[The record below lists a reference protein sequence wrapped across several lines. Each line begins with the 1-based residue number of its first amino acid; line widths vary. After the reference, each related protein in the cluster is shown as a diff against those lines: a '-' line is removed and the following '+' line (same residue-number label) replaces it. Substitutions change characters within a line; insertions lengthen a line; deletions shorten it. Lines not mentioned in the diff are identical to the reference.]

1 MSQPVILRHDIPD
14 ILSAALIPGKKR
26 PLHGNHGDVHSSD
39 ALLLSRAVPVVA
51 VADGPER
58 NPAASSSFLRK
69 FDEAL
74 STSRIRFAT
83 APIDE
88 SFAAVVELVTALIK
102 TIDYH
107 DSTTFSALIP
117 VADGTRSVGIV
128 LHTGDSLILRIERQ
142 TGAVTQLS
150 RTSHVL
156 VGRAPA
162 LFQTEIV
169 ALSEGELMVLASDG
183 ITDLARTKGVV
194 PAALLSVPGEACTCQ
209 AVVQRIVDAV
219 AGARVRL
226 DDITIVCAAAAAPAL
241 RADGPSGAPLI
252 LT

>member
-1 MSQPVILRHDIPD
+1 MTQGEILRLELPD
-14 ILSAALIPGKKR
+14 ILSAALVPGRKR
-26 PLHGNHGDVHSSD
+26 PLHGSPPDVRSSD
-39 ALLLSRAVPVVA
+39 ALLVSLAVPVVA

-58 NPAASSSFLRK
+58 NPVASSSFLSK
-69 FDEAL
+69 FDDAL
-74 STSRIRFAT
+74 ADSGIRFGDRPA
-83 APIDE
+83 AE
-88 SFAAVVELVTALIK
+88 SFAAVVETVTALIR

-117 VADGTRSVGIV
+117 VTDGRTPAAIV
-128 LHTGDSLILRIERQ
+128 LHTGDSLIFRLERE
-142 TGAVTQLS
+142 TGSVSQIS

-169 ALSEGELMVLASDG
+169 ALDPDDLVVLASDG
-183 ITDLARTKGVV
+183 ITDLGRSRGIG
-194 PAALLSVPGEACTCQ
+194 PAALLSVPGPVGGPSD
-209 AVVQRIVDAV
+209 VVERIVDSA

-226 DDITIVCAAAAAPAL
+226 DDITIVCAVVGALSIPADHHTS
-241 RADGPSGAPLI
+241 RRII

>member
-1 MSQPVILRHDIPD
+1 MTQGEILRLDLPD
-14 ILSAALIPGKKR
+14 ILSAALVPGKKR
-26 PLHGNHGDVHSSD
+26 PLHGRPPDVHCSD
-39 ALLLSRAVPVVA
+39 ALLISRAVPVVA

-58 NPAASSSFLRK
+58 NPVASSSFLAK
-69 FDEAL
+69 FDDAL
-74 STSRIRFAT
+74 AASGIRFDDRPA
-83 APIDE
+83 ADSLI
-88 SFAAVVELVTALIK
+88 AVVDIVTALMK

-117 VADGTRSVGIV
+117 VTDGPTPAGIV
-128 LHTGDSLILRIERQ
+128 LHTGDSLIFRLNRA
-142 TGAVTQLS
+142 TGGVSQIS

-169 ALSEGELMVLASDG
+169 AFDPDDLVVLASDG
-183 ITDLARTKGVV
+183 ITDLARTRGVG
-194 PAALLSVPGEACTCQ
+194 PAALLSAPGPVRSPA
-209 AVVQRIVDAV
+209 AVVELILDSA

-226 DDITIVCAAAAAPAL
+226 DDITIVCAAVGAL
-241 RADGPSGAPLI
+241 SIRAVDPHNRRVI